1 MDHTTER
8 KLQSELQLKKL
19 GVPIN
24 ENLPLTEQDNEV
36 KVRTKEEIINRII
49 ALTIVSAKGM
59 GASKEEIED
68 FIAGYKAIDL
78 FTDDEKSFIEK
89 KSPKQRE
96 FIQYSWK
103 IECIWVLLWS
113 INIIHELDIPN
124 NTCDVDLVYETV
136 LNSTKEDLINKSDLR
151 EANEILDNLDFTYR
165 SHWAVRDAQ
174 LKGAQ
179 IPSNLNEGVVYER
192 HYTFNWLV
200 NYMEEEWDDVS
211 TDT

>member
-1 MDHTTER
+1 VELTNER
-8 KLQSELQLKKL
+8 KLKSELQLKKL
-19 GVPIN
+19 GIPIN
-24 ENLPLTEQDNEV
+24 ENLPLTELDSDVN
-36 KVRTKEEIINRII
+36 VRTKEEIIDRII

-59 GASKEEIED
+59 GASNGEIDE
-68 FIAGYKAIDL
+68 FIEVFKAFDL
-78 FTDDEKSFIEK
+78 FTNEEKIFIEK

-103 IECIWVLLWS
+103 NECIWVLLWS
-113 INIIHELDIPN
+113 INIIQELGIPT

-136 LNSTKEDLINKSDLR
+136 LSSTKEDLIKKTSLR
-151 EANEILDNLDFTYR
+151 GTNEILDSLDFTYR

-174 LKGAQ
+174 LNGSQ
-179 IPSNLNEGVVYER
+179 IPSNFNEGVIYER

-200 NYMEEEWDDVS
+200 NYMEEEWDAVS

>member
-1 MDHTTER
+1 MELTNER
-8 KLQSELQLKKL
+8 KLKSELQLKKL
-19 GVPIN
+19 GIPIN
-24 ENLPLTEQDNEV
+24 ENLPLTELDSDVN
-36 KVRTKEEIINRII
+36 VRTKEEIIDRII

-59 GASKEEIED
+59 GASNGEIDE
-68 FIAGYKAIDL
+68 FIEVFKAFDL
-78 FTDDEKSFIEK
+78 FTDEEKIFIEK

-113 INIIHELDIPN
+113 INIIQELGIPT

-136 LNSTKEDLINKSDLR
+136 LSSTKEDLIKKTSLR
-151 EANEILDNLDFTYR
+151 GTNEILDSLDFTYR

-174 LKGAQ
+174 LNGSQ
-179 IPSNLNEGVVYER
+179 IPSNFNEGVIYER

-200 NYMEEEWDDVS
+200 NYMEEEWDAVS